1 MAPSLTPDSDTP
13 VSSMNM
19 TPLIDVLLVLLVMF
33 IITIPIATHSVEVEV
48 PIGGEFNPDPTRNKV
63 VVSEA
68 DAILWNGNQVTSAEL
83 NGLLTA
89 TKRMIPEPEL
99 QFEPEAQA
107 RYETSAQVLRQIK
120 LSGVSNFGF
129 VGNERYRQFGS
140 GRRTATD

>member
-19 TPLIDVLLVLLVMF
+19 TPLIDVVLVLLVMF

-107 RYETSAQVLRQIK
+107 RYETSALVLRQIK

>member
-1 MAPSLTPDSDTP
+1 MASSLTPNGETP

-48 PIGGEFNPDPTRNKV
+48 ATGGDFTPDPVINKV
-63 VVSEA
+63 AISEG

-140 GRRTATD
+140 GE

>member
-1 MAPSLTPDSDTP
+1 MASSLTPDGETP

-33 IITIPIATHSVEVEV
+33 IITIPIATHSVEVEL
-48 PIGGEFNPDPTRNKV
+48 PIGGDFAPDPVINKV
-63 VVSEA
+63 VISEG
-68 DAILWNGNQVTSAEL
+68 DAILWNGDQVTEAEL
-83 NGLLTA
+83 NGLLVA
-89 TKRMIPEPEL
+89 TKRMIPEPQL

-120 LSGVSNFGF
+120 LSGVTNFGF

-140 GRRTATD
+140 DGRTASD